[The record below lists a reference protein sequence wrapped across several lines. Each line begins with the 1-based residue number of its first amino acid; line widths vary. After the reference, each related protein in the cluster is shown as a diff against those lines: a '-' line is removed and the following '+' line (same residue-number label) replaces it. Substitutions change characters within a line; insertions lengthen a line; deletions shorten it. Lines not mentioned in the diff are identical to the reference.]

1 MPDVL
6 KAKVAARRIYT
17 LLHLPVPIQSLP
29 KDGLDVAH
37 GRIEFLDVTFSYPTR
52 PEAQVLKGLSFTVE
66 SGKTLA
72 LVGASGCGKSTVV
85 ALLERFYEPT
95 GGSILVDG
103 MPIQGVMGWWDGPF
117 IQSIPFPRPLYIY
130 IFSVPLW
137 SCLIPSRHHFLP
149 IFILFVLADYELNR
163 FRRHL
168 AVVTQV
174 CTVYLCIVCLNCRNL
189 AWNYN

>member
-117 IQSIPFPRPLYIY
+117 IQSIPFPRPFIY
-130 IFSVPLW
+130 IHILCASVVMLNPFSSPF
-137 SCLIPSRHHFLP
+137 PSNFHSIRS
-149 IFILFVLADYELNR
+149 
-163 FRRHL
+163 RRL
-168 AVVTQV
+168 
-174 CTVYLCIVCLNCRNL
+174 
-189 AWNYN
+189 